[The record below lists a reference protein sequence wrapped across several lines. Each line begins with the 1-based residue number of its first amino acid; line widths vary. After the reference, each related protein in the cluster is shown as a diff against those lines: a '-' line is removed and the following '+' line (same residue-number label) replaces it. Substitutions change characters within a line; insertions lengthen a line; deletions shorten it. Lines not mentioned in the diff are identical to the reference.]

1 MGDYG
6 VASCKASEI
15 SDTSKTNKTGK
26 VSETGKE
33 GRANKTNEAAKTRKT
48 IKADK
53 ESKRERRVRAVE
65 GALLIAL
72 CVSLCAGTWAEGRQI
87 ALSGGLV
94 RLHVVAVSDEESEQ
108 ALKLQVRNAVLEYI
122 EPRLKGVES
131 TAEARETIRENLN
144 GIARAAAESAE
155 GRGVRVTLG
164 KEQYPTRRYAGFAL
178 PAGEYESLK
187 VVIGEGEGQNWW
199 CVVFPPLCTGGVEA
213 SEVRAAMTGD
223 NYALITESD
232 SGYTLKFKTLELWGE
247 LQARLRCDTA

>member
-6 VASCKASEI
+6 VAECK
-15 SDTSKTNKTGK
+15 TT
-26 VSETGKE
+26 
-33 GRANKTNEAAKTRKT
+33 
-48 IKADK
+48 
-53 ESKRERRVRAVE
+53 KRERRVRALE

-72 CVSLCAGTWAEGRQI
+72 CVSLCVGTWAEGRQL

-108 ALKLQVRNAVLEYI
+108 ALKLKVRDAVLEYI
-122 EPRLKGVES
+122 EPKLKGAES

-144 GIARAAAESAE
+144 GIARAAAKSAE

-178 PAGEYESLK
+178 PAGEYESLN

-199 CVVFPPLCTGGVEA
+199 CVVFPPLCTSAACSWQDTARSGGLDGEDVSLMAE
-213 SEVRAAMTGD
+213 ED
-223 NYALITESD
+223 
-232 SGYTLKFKTLELWGE
+232 GYQLRFRSVELWE
-247 LQARLRCDTA
+247 QLRSWLGR